1 MFVNVRQ
8 AIWTDSISTLVD
20 RLDIAVGKATIQDQV
35 SKKKLHCMRS
45 F

>member
-1 MFVNVRQ
+1 MSINVRQ
-8 AIWTDSISTLVD
+8 TIWNGSISALTD
-20 RLDIAVGKATIQDQV
+20 RLDIVVGKEAFKDQV